1 MAFRCRMCGTCCM
14 HMGDY
19 IAIDREVSPF
29 SFACESVSTGTPFL
43 AIVDEDKRDLFL
55 DTTWISGHP
64 AACRFLRPSG
74 EYILCT
80 IHGTSPVQCKY
91 YRCMVMQIYD
101 SRGIFVGRVTGTLAL
116 HSEDPA
122 LREIWD
128 SAIREIPEGSTG
140 IEERL
145 QRVLE
150 DQGYRV
156 E

>member
-1 MAFRCRMCGTCCM
+1 M
-14 HMGDY
+14 HMGDC

-55 DTTWISGHP
+55 DTAWLSDHP
-64 AACRFLRPSG
+64 TACRFLRPRG
-74 EYILCT
+74 EHIICT
-80 IHGTSPVQCKY
+80 IHSTSPVQCKY
-91 YRCMVMQIYD
+91 YRCVVMQIYD
-101 SRGIFVGRVTGTLAL
+101 SRGAFVGKVTGTLAL
-116 HSEDPA
+116 HSDDTA

-128 SAIREIPEGSTG
+128 SAMRGIPEGYAG

-150 DQGYRV
+150 DHGYRV